1 MILENKLLTD
11 SMDSKA
17 TISQTTQMEMKMVWL
32 KNSIE
37 RSKSDSS
44 NNVDSDIKYALKEYE

>member
-1 MILENKLLTD
+1 
-11 SMDSKA
+11 
-17 TISQTTQMEMKMVWL
+17 MEMKMVRL

-44 NNVDSDIKYALKEYE
+44 NNVDSDIKYALILHR

>member
-1 MILENKLLTD
+1 
-11 SMDSKA
+11 
-17 TISQTTQMEMKMVWL
+17 MEMKMVRL

-44 NNVDSDIKYALKEYE
+44 NNVDSDIKYPLKEYE

>member
-1 MILENKLLTD
+1 MILETKLLTD

-32 KNSIE
+32 KNCIE